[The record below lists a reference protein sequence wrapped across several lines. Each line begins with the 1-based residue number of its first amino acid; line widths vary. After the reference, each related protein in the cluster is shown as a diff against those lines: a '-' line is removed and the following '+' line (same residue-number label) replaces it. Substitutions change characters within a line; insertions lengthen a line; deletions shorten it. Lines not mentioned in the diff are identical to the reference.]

1 MNINPEKIKELVLAY
16 SELDEEYQNR
26 LLKEAYKLQLMQ
38 TQKKQIIKGNA
49 KYSTDRDWIYNRQLN
64 KTLVHI
70 SEEQC
75 FIKEHLIEYLSNT
88 DYNKAEN
95 GNWIITDIKKEQ

>member
-1 MNINPEKIKELVLAY
+1 MFGVQWDLVLKYIESKNATTQTNLKTDSKIIGNY
-16 SELDEEYQNR
+16 SENLWNITN
-26 LLKEAYKLQLMQ
+26 A
-38 TQKKQIIKGNA
+38 NA

-64 KTLVHI
+64 KTLVLI